1 MGYLISDLNFKKESA
16 LQKIWRGEGAF
27 QGEGAVSAKWGSV
40 WISQINKKR
49 LDRVIILFLSLL
61 GLIIL
66 PVGGCWLVSKSL
78 IDH

>member
-27 QGEGAVSAKWGSV
+27 QGGAVSAKWGTV
-40 WISQINKKR
+40 GIPLINKKR
-49 LDRVIILFLSLL
+49 LDRVIILFISLL

-78 IDH
+78 IDP